1 MFVCLKVCMKRTLA
15 SRTTNCASYKDGGSP
30 IIYTFS
36 FFFLVNMIK
45 LCIINFEHGYSKQ
58 NFYLLFA

>member
-1 MFVCLKVCMKRTLA
+1 MKRTLA